1 MPLSNPYK
9 SQSLCVRAYA
19 FVYMRDFNKFDYL
32 LVQTVGSLEGM
43 AWKEGDWKKLWGAYA
58 VQGH

>member
-43 AWKEGDWKKLWGAYA
+43 A
-58 VQGH
+58 